1 MPNSTQPKSRRWL
14 SLAASL
20 LLALAASSLGAQPG
34 QPTTQWTAAVGQ
46 VDELLL
52 SGQWKRA
59 GKSAERTV
67 RQMLTHGWQHPETL
81 RRELA
86 ELALYQAIAYANQ
99 GRQDDAWWLLDTA
112 RNLGRRVE
120 REELLPYGNAVGIL
134 FEHPPRPLHKAPDGV
149 FIARSPFTRA
159 YQPFKRSKLE
169 PTVVLTNTAARDAL
183 HAPVK
188 VEVVVAPSGQL
199 TWPVLIDVQ
208 AHPVVIYAVLQAVR
222 KIRPFRP
229 ARLDGKP
236 VAAYCELTMAF
247 ERD

>member
-1 MPNSTQPKSRRWL
+1 MPTSTHCKSHRGL
-14 SLAASL
+14 GLVASL
-20 LLALAASSLGAQPG
+20 LLAFAGNTLGAQPG
-34 QPTTQWTAAVGQ
+34 QPTTQWTSAVGQ

-52 SGQWKRA
+52 RGQWKRA

-67 RQMLTHGWQHPETL
+67 REILTHGWQHPQAL

-112 RNLGRRVE
+112 RNLGRRIE
-120 REELLPYGNAVGIL
+120 RDELLPYGNAVGVL

-159 YQPFKRSKLE
+159 YHPFERSRQE

-188 VEVVVAPSGQL
+188 VEVVVAPTGQL
-199 TWPVLIDVQ
+199 TWPVMIDPQ
-208 AHPVVIYAVLQAVR
+208 AHPVMIYAVLRAVR
-222 KIRPFRP
+222 KIHPFKP
-229 ARLDGKP
+229 ARLDGSP
-236 VAAYCELTMAF
+236 VAAFCQLTMEF